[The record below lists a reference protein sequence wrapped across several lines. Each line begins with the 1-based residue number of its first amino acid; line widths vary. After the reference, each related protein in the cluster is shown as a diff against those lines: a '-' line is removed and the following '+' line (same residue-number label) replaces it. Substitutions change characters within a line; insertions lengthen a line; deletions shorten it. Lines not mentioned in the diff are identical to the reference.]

1 MRHIIGGSMLLGA
14 LADTSTADD
23 KFQFL
28 SESLGCCSYQVDG
41 HSHELFNKKIL
52 DLKNRDCRVRT

>member
-1 MRHIIGGSMLLGA
+1 MGLHCPTEQAMRHIIGGSMLLGA

-28 SESLGCCSYQVDG
+28 TESRG
-41 HSHELFNKKIL
+41 
-52 DLKNRDCRVRT
+52 

>member
-14 LADTSTADD
+14 LAADD